1 MTVSIAS
8 NTIVLDNVGDNESN
22 IMNNSKIAW
31 DNALTRAISV
41 TCSSD
46 ALSSPNLFD
55 YMTTTFW
62 SAGSGIQTVDIVL
75 PTAEAINCAAIAAGN
90 WFTAGAV
97 IEVYSDAG
105 ITKVG
110 EISGLRDG
118 QPYIFDFTSVSTS
131 VLQFKFTSS
140 GALNVGQLLVG
151 KSLDLPTRASVG
163 LQLGKFNN
171 NDKVIGQLTETNAIS
186 SSSTVNRARDT
197 IAPFQFVPIVWVES
211 DWVGFSDSHKGKP
224 IWFSWDNTNKPGDAT
239 FGNWSTDTIRY
250 TSSFFTTFTLTVKG
264 QV

>member
-8 NTIVLDNVGDNESN
+8 NTIVLDNFGDNESN
-22 IMNNSKIAW
+22 IMNHSIIAW
-31 DNALTRAISV
+31 DNALIRATTVTGSV
-41 TCSSD
+41 D
-46 ALSSPNLFD
+46 ALSTPNLFD

-62 SAGSGIQTVDIVL
+62 AAGSGVQTVDIIL

-90 WFTAGAV
+90 WFTAGTV

-151 KSLDLPTRASVG
+151 KSLDLPTSASVG

-186 SSSTVNRARDT
+186 SSSTVSRARDT
-197 IAPFQFVPIVWVES
+197 VAPFQFVPITWIES
-211 DWVGFSDSHKGKP
+211 DWVNFSDNHKGKP
-224 IWFSWDNTNKPGDAT
+224 IWFSWNNLSNAGDAT
-239 FGNWSTDTIRY
+239 FGRWSTDTVKY
-250 TSSFFTTFTLTVKG
+250 TSSFFSAFTLTVNG
-264 QV
+264 QI